1 MAKAWQ
7 TLVETAP
14 TRSYQRLAKHK
25 ARLLARYVPKA
36 AFDRGAP
43 PAYLYASG
51 NRNRCNPRGV
61 ACIYFG
67 EGPETARAEFDS
79 YYREPLAELGYYGRA
94 QLRAIIDL
102 EDLATRRHFGLK
114 TADFTCSIF
123 PRSGELISLQH
134 LGLAVSRQ
142 TRVSAIRF
150 PSHAMHTAGKTGH
163 NLVIFQNLVSGSD
176 RLEIIAGTRVLER
189 WPQ

>member
-14 TRSYQRLAKHK
+14 TRSYQRLATHK
-25 ARLLARYVPKA
+25 DRLLARYVPKS
-36 AFDRGAP
+36 AFDGGDP

-61 ACIYFG
+61 ACVYFG

-79 YYREPLAELGYYGRA
+79 YFRDPQPELGFYARTR
-94 QLRAIIDL
+94 LKAIIDL
-102 EDLATRRHFGLK
+102 EDPGTRRHFGIK
-114 TADFTCSIF
+114 PSDFSCSAY
-123 PRSGELISLQH
+123 PRSGGLTALQQ

-142 TRVSAIRF
+142 KRISAIRF
-150 PSHAMHTAGKTGH
+150 PSNAMRNQGKAGT
-163 NLVIFQNLVSGSD
+163 NLVVFQDLLTGSD
-176 RLEIIAGTRVLER
+176 RLEVLEGTKIRER
-189 WPQ
+189 WPK